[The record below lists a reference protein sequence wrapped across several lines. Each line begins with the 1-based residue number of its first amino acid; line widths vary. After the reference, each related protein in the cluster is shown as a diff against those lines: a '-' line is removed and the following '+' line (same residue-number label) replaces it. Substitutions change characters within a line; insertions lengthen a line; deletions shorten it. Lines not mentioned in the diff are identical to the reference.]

1 MKFEIYKGRN
11 GKWFWRL
18 KAKNHETIANGQGY
32 RQKADCLHVIR
43 LIKRTTKGDIV
54 DLVEE
59 EKAAARAKTV
69 AKRKTAKKK
78 TAKRKVAKK
87 KTAKRK
93 TAKRKVA
100 KRKVAKKKT
109 AKRKTAKRK
118 TARKRR

>member
-32 RQKADCLHVIR
+32 SKKADCLHVIR
-43 LIKRTTKGDIV
+43 LIKRTTKAELV

-59 EKAAARAKTV
+59 EKAAARAKVVAKRKTVKRKTAKKKV
-69 AKRKTAKKK
+69 AKRKTAKRK
-78 TAKRKVAKK
+78 T
-87 KTAKRK
+87 TKRK

-100 KRKVAKKKT
+100 KRKT
-109 AKRKTAKRK
+109 T
-118 TARKRR
+118 RKRR